1 MRLHSFQGI
10 QGLPQ
15 MPVGV
20 NHVSGMKCQLCA
32 GKHKKHQSNPLQHN
46 AGADVLIRKKAKDAK
61 SGQQGSLQTCWHH
74 IGRLYLAGSG
84 KQKGASPR
92 RPVPAAVSSQA
103 WGRALQLPKQTLEEG
118 GQVLPSDP
126 RVSRHPE
133 ICRVLAEVVRGLSE
147 KAEDRLPSP
156 DAVRCNRLIW
166 NSFSKRGVEPKTRSK
181 GDQEPPYRLLCRC
194 SLD

>member
-1 MRLHSFQGI
+1 ASFTASTPTMKSGILPLLERVGRRGQTGTPAPPRPLIAQTRRAMNLRRSSMRLHSFQGI

-103 WGRALQLPKQTLEEG
+103 WGRALQLPKQTL
-118 GQVLPSDP
+118 
-126 RVSRHPE
+126 
-133 ICRVLAEVVRGLSE
+133 
-147 KAEDRLPSP
+147 
-156 DAVRCNRLIW
+156 
-166 NSFSKRGVEPKTRSK
+166 
-181 GDQEPPYRLLCRC
+181 
-194 SLD
+194 